1 MCLEEVA
8 FELTIEE
15 EDVLGVKQRMQFY
28 VTEDDIYKKKNI
40 Y

>member
-15 EDVLGVKQRMQFY
+15 EDVLGVKQNAILCNRG
-28 VTEDDIYKKKNI
+28 
-40 Y
+40 